1 MAQVCLVFEDGLD
14 LFRQAYADVSHGTR
28 ICNTI
33 GLTLKDTFVMRVNR
47 QRVLSH
53 PG

>member
-1 MAQVCLVFEDGLD
+1 MAQVGLVCEDRLD
-14 LFRQAYADVSHGTR
+14 LFRQANADVSHGTR
-28 ICNTI
+28 ICNTVS
-33 GLTLKDTFVMRVNR
+33 LTLKNTSVMRVNR